1 MVGRVD
7 PEEKIPIISFNIQ
20 HKDRILHPKFVT
32 KLLNDLFGIQSRA
45 GCSCAGPYG
54 HLLLDISDDVSSKY
68 RHSIQQGL
76 LGLKPGWVRINI
88 HYTFHRDEVDFLAR
102 AIEFVAKNGHL
113 FLPEYT
119 FHIHSGEWIH
129 KEYQDK
135 ETEFGLESSF
145 KTNKVDLFRIEE
157 IRESYFQQAQS
168 LAKKLKDLPPP
179 SYVTDD
185 PTIEGLK
192 TFYYCS

>member
-1 MVGRVD
+1 
-7 PEEKIPIISFNIQ
+7 
-20 HKDRILHPKFVT
+20 VT

-54 HLLLDISDDVSSKY
+54 HLLLDITDEESSKY

-88 HYTFHRDEVDFLAR
+88 HYTFTREDVDFLAK

-119 FHIHSGEWIH
+119 FHIQTGEWIH
-129 KEYQDK
+129 KGYQ
-135 ETEFGLESSF
+135 TEDIMFGLESSF
-145 KTNKVDLFRIEE
+145 QTNKVDLSRIEE
-157 IRESYFQQAQS
+157 IRKSYFKQAQS
-168 LAKKLKDLPPP
+168 IAEKLKDIP
-179 SYVTDD
+179 SPTYITDD
-185 PTIEGLK
+185 PKIEELK
-192 TFYYCS
+192 TFYYCQ